1 MVESFQRTVEQ
12 DGQGYC
18 VVASD
23 LMRYLTIK
31 ATQAERTIWKK
42 KKNPCWMKGLT
53 AASVCCSANVGY
65 RGRCERLF
73 FFFLQFG
80 EQLLVVVVVHQSQD
94 QRCGLLAETQGHCW
108 CDSVF
113 CLSVCPA
120 SAGGGRHLPVT
131 GAAHAKDLSGGQR
144 DSSV

>member
-42 KKNPCWMKGLT
+42 KKSLPNER
-53 AASVCCSANVGY
+53 VDCSICV
-65 RGRCERLF
+65 
-73 FFFLQFG
+73 LQ
-80 EQLLVVVVVHQSQD
+80 
-94 QRCGLLAETQGHCW
+94 C
-108 CDSVF
+108 
-113 CLSVCPA
+113 
-120 SAGGGRHLPVT
+120 
-131 GAAHAKDLSGGQR
+131 
-144 DSSV
+144 